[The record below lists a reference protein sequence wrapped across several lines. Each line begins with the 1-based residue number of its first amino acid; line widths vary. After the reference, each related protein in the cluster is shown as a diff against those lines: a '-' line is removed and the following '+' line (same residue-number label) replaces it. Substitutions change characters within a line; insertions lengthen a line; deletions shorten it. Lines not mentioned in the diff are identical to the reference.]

1 MLILW
6 SYLIT
11 MKPSYVSE
19 GPSPR
24 SWCPSCPD
32 SCDTYPCVFRQ
43 AVIVVV
49 HVFSLYS
56 HLSLKITLRRRRH
69 SPKITSVFPTF
80 EPLQWMRDKNVF
92 LRHFSFLFSVLLQR
106 KKVNKSSR
114 AAGSLSLSSVFA
126 SWLSRFERE
135 LQWWVVHLKHQ
146 GYQQVPHKFSLTLYF
161 RFLQLSVGLR
171 IFYFV
176 KSGQQFS
183 RYIWKKT
190 LGAGAPHFPDW

>member
-49 HVFSLYS
+49 RVFSLCS

-69 SPKITSVFPTF
+69 SPKITSYFPTF
-80 EPLQWMRDKNVF
+80 EPLQWTRDKNVF
-92 LRHFSFLFSVLLQR
+92 LLHFSFHSSVLLLLPTDEKGKQIQ
-106 KKVNKSSR
+106 SR
-114 AAGSLSLSSVFA
+114 GRLPLSL
-126 SWLSRFERE
+126 
-135 LQWWVVHLKHQ
+135 Q
-146 GYQQVPHKFSLTLYF
+146 
-161 RFLQLSVGLR
+161 FLR
-171 IFYFV
+171 
-176 KSGQQFS
+176 
-183 RYIWKKT
+183 
-190 LGAGAPHFPDW
+190 PDWVDSSANYSGEWST